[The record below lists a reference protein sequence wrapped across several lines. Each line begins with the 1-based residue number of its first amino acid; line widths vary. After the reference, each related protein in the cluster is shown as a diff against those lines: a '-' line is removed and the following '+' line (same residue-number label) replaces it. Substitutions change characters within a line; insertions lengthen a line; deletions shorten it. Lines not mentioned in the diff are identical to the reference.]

1 MSTCAFTGHRLL
13 PEDFDKNLL
22 EEKIEGL
29 IQGGANEFLCG
40 MAVGFD
46 LLCAEI
52 VLKLKR
58 KHDLKLVACI
68 PCESQ
73 SAYYSQADKIR
84 YDKILAACNE
94 KIVLAPLYY
103 NGCMQKRDRYMVE
116 RADVVFCYLAQK
128 TGGTYYTVN
137 YAKSSEVKIVYF

>member
-84 YDKILAACNE
+84 YDKILA
-94 KIVLAPLYY
+94 PL
-103 NGCMQKRDRYMVE
+103 
-116 RADVVFCYLAQK
+116 L
-128 TGGTYYTVN
+128 
-137 YAKSSEVKIVYF
+137 

>member
-52 VLKLKR
+52 VLK
-58 KHDLKLVACI
+58 
-68 PCESQ
+68 
-73 SAYYSQADKIR
+73 KIR
-84 YDKILAACNE
+84 FKIGCVHSVR
-94 KIVLAPLYY
+94 KSKRVLFA
-103 NGCMQKRDRYMVE
+103 G
-116 RADVVFCYLAQK
+116 
-128 TGGTYYTVN
+128 
-137 YAKSSEVKIVYF
+137 

>member
-73 SAYYSQADKIR
+73 SAY
-84 YDKILAACNE
+84 
-94 KIVLAPLYY
+94 
-103 NGCMQKRDRYMVE
+103 
-116 RADVVFCYLAQK
+116 
-128 TGGTYYTVN
+128 
-137 YAKSSEVKIVYF
+137 